1 MRNQYGQELELL
13 HVELIRMGAL
23 CEEAISAAAKA
34 LLEGDRELAEA
45 AKAAEREIDDKER
58 AIESLCMKLLLRQ
71 QPVAGDLRTVSSAL
85 KMISDMERIGD
96 QAADIAETLCY
107 ITDSEAESKSH
118 ITEMASAAGRMVTDA
133 VAAFVSRDIHPAR
146 AVMAYDDKVDA
157 LFSRVKAELTTMLR
171 ENPEN
176 GEVCLDLLMI
186 AKYFE
191 RIGDH
196 AVNIAEWV
204 EFSLTGKH
212 AEENAKCKIEVSA
225 PRTD

>member
-1 MRNQYGQELELL
+1 MRKQYGQELELL

-23 CEEAISAAAKA
+23 CEEALSAAAKA

-58 AIESLCMKLLLRQ
+58 SIESLCMKLLLRQ

-96 QAADIAETLCY
+96 QAEDIAELAGY
-107 ITDSEAESKSH
+107 VNMAAAPGRLH
-118 ITEMASAAGRMVTDA
+118 IDDMARATISMVTDS
-133 VAAFVSRDIHPAR
+133 VDSFVRRDLTLAQ
-146 AVMAYDDKVDA
+146 AVMAEDDRVDA
-157 LFSRVKAELTTMLR
+157 LFADVKRAIIDLISRDNTQGELA
-171 ENPEN
+171 
-176 GEVCLDLLMI
+176 LDLLMV

-196 AVNIAEWV
+196 ATNVAEWV
-204 EFSLTGKH
+204 EYSLTGTH
-212 AEENAKCKIEVSA
+212 PQNN
-225 PRTD
+225 